1 MDKRQ
6 LFATKLSFE
15 EFNLICFLHGGLE
28 RLACFEPQRGSKV
41 FLKKLKVHSV
51 LYGHRRYVFK
61 REFLC
66 LERFHGR
73 FHILTSVWMKDH
85 KMCIWNWFFAMR
97 PADLTC
103 LNGSRI
109 QLVLHANC
117 FLGLTCGFLIL
128 NKKFQEIKLLICHCS
143 FVNISSK
150 HDRETADLKIFGKT
164 LDGLLSI
171 LELRLIKCFFCLC
184 SIELLFIFLFITRHS
199 IFLQRAAL
207 FP

>member
-73 FHILTSVWMKDH
+73 FLHFDIGV
-85 KMCIWNWFFAMR
+85 NER
-97 PADLTC
+97 PQNVHLKLIFC
-103 LNGSRI
+103 
-109 QLVLHANC
+109 HAP
-117 FLGLTCGFLIL
+117 
-128 NKKFQEIKLLICHCS
+128 S
-143 FVNISSK
+143 
-150 HDRETADLKIFGKT
+150 
-164 LDGLLSI
+164 
-171 LELRLIKCFFCLC
+171 
-184 SIELLFIFLFITRHS
+184 
-199 IFLQRAAL
+199 
-207 FP
+207 